1 MNSWQKSIWVFLSLL
16 GFHLIDLPMSR
27 GESGPVFVIPVREDV
42 DSPLAYLIRRGVKEA
57 MAANAEVLI
66 LDMETNGGRVDVT
79 EEIIQILNQFKGR
92 TITFVNRKAFSA
104 GAFIAVATSQIYMAP
119 QSVIGAATPIMIA
132 PGGGVEKLPDSVEAK
147 MTSGISAMI
156 RATAEKNGHN
166 TEVVEAMIDRN
177 KEFIL
182 DGVTINEKG
191 RILTL
196 TNLEAEKS
204 YGNPLKPLLSL
215 GTMPTLEALLKHLG
229 LNSAQVT
236 HVKPTGAE
244 TIASWLAK
252 ISPFLLIAGILG
264 VYLEF
269 KTPGFG
275 APGIVGVCAF
285 ALYFLGGYV
294 AGLSGLEWIIFFLLG
309 LTIFG
314 LEVFL
319 FPGTVFLAVVGGALM
334 FLSLLMG
341 WVDYYPGMPR
351 IPNVVQLRL
360 PLFNLTVGFTLAG
373 ILAFFLS
380 RYFPKSRLYRQMV
393 STATSGNCSVTRIG
407 GHQLIEQGLEGLTM
421 SDLRPGGRAQ
431 FGDQLMDVLTQ
442 GELIS
447 KGVRVRVLHH
457 SNGRPVVVEA

>member
-1 MNSWQKSIWVFLSLL
+1 
-16 GFHLIDLPMSR
+16 MSR
-27 GESGPVFVIPVREDV
+27 GEVGPVFVIPVREDV

-252 ISPFLLIAGILG
+252 ISPFLLIAGIIG

-334 FLSLLMG
+334 FLSLVMG

-351 IPNVVQLRL
+351 IPNAVQLRL
-360 PLFNLTVGFTLAG
+360 PLFNLTVGFTIAG
-373 ILAFFLS
+373 IVALFLS

-393 STATSGNCSVTRIG
+393 LTATSGNCSVTKIG
-407 GHQLIEQGLEGLTM
+407 PQQLIEKGLEGLTI

>member
-1 MNSWQKSIWVFLSLL
+1 
-16 GFHLIDLPMSR
+16 MSR
-27 GESGPVFVIPVREDV
+27 GEVGPVFVIPVREDV

-252 ISPFLLIAGILG
+252 ISPFLLIAGIIG

-351 IPNVVQLRL
+351 IPNAVQLRL
-360 PLFNLTVGFTLAG
+360 PLFNLTVGFTIAG
-373 ILAFFLS
+373 IVAFFLS

-393 STATSGNCSVTRIG
+393 LTATSGNCSVTKIG
-407 GHQLIEQGLEGLTM
+407 PQQLIEKGLEGLTI

>member
-1 MNSWQKSIWVFLSLL
+1 MNSWRKMNWGMLALL
-16 GFHLIDLPMSR
+16 GFLFVGFPLSR
-27 GESGPVFVIPVREDV
+27 GEGGRVVVIPVREDV

-57 MAANAEVLI
+57 MAMNAECLV

-79 EEIIQILNQFKGR
+79 EEIIEILNQFKGR

-119 QSVIGAATPIMIA
+119 QSVIGAAAPMLMA

-166 TEVVEAMIDRN
+166 THVIEAMIDRN
-177 KEFIL
+177 KELIM

-204 YGNPLKPLLSL
+204 YGNPVKPLLSL
-215 GTMPTLEALLKHLG
+215 GTVPNLDGLLQQLG
-229 LNSAQVT
+229 FNASQVT
-236 HVKPTGAE
+236 RISQTGAE
-244 TIASWLAK
+244 TIGSWLAK

-275 APGIVGVCAF
+275 LPGIVGISAF
-285 ALYFLGGYV
+285 TLYFLGGYI
-294 AGLSGLEWIIFFLLG
+294 AGLSGLEWVIFFLLG
-309 LTIFG
+309 LTMFG
-314 LEVFL
+314 VEVFL
-319 FPGTVFLAVVGGALM
+319 FPGTVILAVIGGALM
-334 FLSLLMG
+334 FVSLLMG

-351 IPNVVQLRL
+351 IPDAVQLRL
-360 PLFNLTVGFTLAG
+360 PLFNLAIGLACAAAFGWLLSRFFVKTRLYGRMISTGQSG
-373 ILAFFLS
+373 ILSVL
-380 RYFPKSRLYRQMV
+380 KSESNQ
-393 STATSGNCSVTRIG
+393 ATEIG
-407 GHQLIEQGLEGLTM
+407 SEGIAMT
-421 SDLRPGGRAQ
+421 DLRPGGRAQ
-431 FGDQLMDVLTQ
+431 FGEQLKDVSTQ
-442 GELIS
+442 GELIQ
-447 KGVRVRVLHH
+447 KGSRIRVLHH
-457 SNGRPVVVEA
+457 TNGRPVVVEV

>member
-16 GFHLIDLPMSR
+16 GFHLTDLPMSR

-215 GTMPTLEALLKHLG
+215 GTMPSLEALLKHLG

-236 HVKPTGAE
+236 HIKPTGAE

-393 STATSGNCSVTRIG
+393 STATSGNCSVTKIG
-407 GHQLIEQGLEGLTM
+407 PHQLIEQGLEGLTM

>member
-27 GESGPVFVIPVREDV
+27 GEVGPVFVIPVREDV

-215 GTMPTLEALLKHLG
+215 GTMPSLEALLKHLG

-351 IPNVVQLRL
+351 IPNAVQLRL

-373 ILAFFLS
+373 IVAFFLS
-380 RYFPKSRLYRQMV
+380 RYFPKSSLYRQMV
-393 STATSGNCSVTRIG
+393 STATSGNCSVTRIEP
-407 GHQLIEQGLEGLTM
+407 HQLIEQGLEGLTM